1 MPANASQPFR
11 LPVIEL
17 SRDRATQARLV
28 AVIHS
33 ARIAI
38 LLLLLVGLHRLADLR
53 SERTGQS
60 APVTIDLQTARTVHP
75 GVASVEPID
84 GDPSAYRLLGADG
97 DQLAI
102 VTQTSPQSDAIVG
115 YAGPSNVL
123 VVMNDD
129 FVVESVRLLRCPDT
143 ADHLRMVENS
153 QHFWQ
158 QFVGWKWGETAT
170 VKVDGVTG
178 ATLTGLAIAEAV
190 AWRLSHPPGAPAE
203 PLPQVRR
210 SLRFSGPI
218 DVESL
223 ARWFEDIVEV
233 REDAELPFLLQCFDQ
248 SGTQLGQIVRTGPLD
263 DSVIG
268 YQGPTEV
275 ILQIQESAGGSLD
288 DQNDG
293 RVMPIV
299 MDAMLGESFDNQ
311 PYVNYV
317 KQERSFWKR
326 FRNRPI
332 DSLAEIDFEA
342 EMIDGVSGATMTSMA
357 VAQTIRNACNQW
369 IEIRQTGGL
378 AETTQSSESGLS
390 VGPTRQRKLNASW
403 TEWLTGGI
411 ALSAVLWSR
420 SRFRGRRPFRIA
432 WQATMLVSIG
442 WISGNLLSLAL
453 LGGWTRGGIAWHFA
467 PGLAIL
473 ALVAIL
479 APAVMKGNVYCD
491 HVCPHGI
498 LQQWIRPR
506 PGRGLLP
513 RLSTALRLSA
523 IVFVVVALIAVL
535 WPAKIH
541 LAWFEP
547 FDAYSSGVLL
557 SLSAFV
563 WAASLVLSRFVPMGY
578 CRLACPTGRLLDY
591 TRRDASRHRLTG
603 VDAVVIA
610 ATVIIW
616 VVPLVLAI

>member
-1 MPANASQPFR
+1 VPANASQPFR

-33 ARIAI
+33 ARIVT
-38 LLLLLVGLHRLADLR
+38 LVLLLVGLNRLADLR

-60 APVTIDLQTARTVHP
+60 APVAIDLQTARTVHP
-75 GVASVEPID
+75 EVASVEPID
-84 GDPSAYRLLGADG
+84 GDPAAYRLLGANG

-129 FVVESVRLLRCPDT
+129 LVVESVRLLRCPDT
-143 ADHLRMVENS
+143 VDHLRMVENN

-178 ATLTGLAIAEAV
+178 ATLTSLAIAEAV
-190 AWRLSHPPGAPAE
+190 AWRLSHAPGAPAE
-203 PLPQVRR
+203 PLPRVRR
-210 SLRFSGPI
+210 SLRFSSPV
-218 DVESL
+218 DVEIL
-223 ARWFEDIVEV
+223 TRWFEDVVEV
-233 REDAELPFLLQCFDQ
+233 REDTEIPFLLQCFDQ
-248 SGTQLGQIVRTGPLD
+248 SGKKLGKIVRTGPLD

-275 ILQIQESAGGSLD
+275 ILQIQESAGGMLD
-288 DQNDG
+288 DQSDG
-293 RVMPIV
+293 QAMPIV
-299 MDAMLGESFDNQ
+299 IDAMLGDSFDNQ

-332 DSLAEIDFEA
+332 DSLAEIDFQA

-357 VAQTIRNACNQW
+357 VAETIRNACNQW
-369 IEIRQTGGL
+369 IEIKETSVL
-378 AETTQSSESGLS
+378 AMTTESSKSGLPA
-390 VGPTRQRKLNASW
+390 GPTRQRRLNASW

-411 ALSAVLWSR
+411 ALSALLWSR
-420 SRFRGRRPFRIA
+420 SRFRGRRWLRIA

-473 ALVAIL
+473 AVVATL
-479 APAVMKGNVYCD
+479 APAVIKGNVYCD

-506 PGRGLLP
+506 AGRSLLP
-513 RLSTALRLSA
+513 LLSTALRLSA
-523 IVFVVVALIAVL
+523 FVFVVVALIAVL

-563 WAASLVLSRFVPMGY
+563 WAASLVLSRVTSMGY

-591 TRRDASRHRLTG
+591 TRRDASRHRLTI
-603 VDAVVIA
+603 VDAVVATA
-610 ATVIIW
+610 AVIVW
-616 VVPLVLAI
+616 VTPLAFTT

>member
-17 SRDRATQARLV
+17 SRDRPTQARLV

-33 ARIAI
+33 ARIVT

-53 SERTGQS
+53 SERSGQS
-60 APVTIDLQTARTVHP
+60 APVTIDLQTARTVHRE
-75 GVASVEPID
+75 VASVEPID

-143 ADHLRMVENS
+143 AEHLRMVESN
-153 QHFWQ
+153 QHFWR

-170 VKVDGVTG
+170 VRVDGVTG
-178 ATLTGLAIAEAV
+178 ATLTSLAIAEAV
-190 AWRLSHPPGAPAE
+190 AWRLSHAPGAAAE
-203 PLPQVRR
+203 PLPRVRR
-210 SLRFSGPI
+210 SLRFSSPI
-218 DVESL
+218 DMESL
-223 ARWFEDIVEV
+223 TRWFEDVVDV

-248 SGTQLGQIVRTGPLD
+248 SGKKLGQIVRTGPLD

-275 ILQIQESAGGSLD
+275 ILQI
-288 DQNDG
+288 DG
-293 RVMPIV
+293 QAMPIV
-299 MDAMLGESFDNQ
+299 MDAILGDSFDNQ

-342 EMIDGVSGATMTSMA
+342 ELIDGVSGATMTSMA
-357 VAQTIRNACNQW
+357 VAETIRNACDRW
-369 IEIRQTGGL
+369 IEIEKTRVL
-378 AETTQSSESGLS
+378 AVTTESSDSGLPA
-390 VGPTRQRKLNASW
+390 GPTRQRKLNTSW

-411 ALSAVLWSR
+411 ALSALLWSR
-420 SRFRGRRPFRIA
+420 SRYRGRRWCRIA
-432 WQATMLVSIG
+432 WQATLLVSIG

-473 ALVAIL
+473 AVVAIL

-506 PGRGLLP
+506 PGRSLLP
-513 RLSTALRLSA
+513 LLSTALRLSA
-523 IVFVVVALIAVL
+523 ILFVVVALIAVIR
-535 WPAKIH
+535 PAKIH
-541 LAWFEP
+541 LAWCEP

-557 SLSAFV
+557 SLSSLV
-563 WAASLVLSRFVPMGY
+563 WAASLVLARVTPMGY

-591 TRRDASRHRLTG
+591 ARRDASRHRLTI
-603 VDAVVIA
+603 VDAVVATA
-610 ATVIIW
+610 AVIVW
-616 VVPLVLAI
+616 VIPPALTI